1 MSISLTR
8 AACKPV
14 TIVKSGKHGVLL
26 GREARFSRS
35 VNCCNHF
42 SGAVWLIPLRKPHV
56 GGLTS
61 GLTLVR
67 KKRISRRFK
76 SEECNLVKDT
86 AHCVALLEIDFYAL
100 PTGEIFL
107 SDGCGWDGMD
117 LWRSLYHVNGV
128 RCGEFRVKL
137 TSRFV
142 YSMRVIRLE
151 FLSFFFFLVFYF
163 ILFMRFVALFF
174 LFSKRI
180 LTRDSC
186 KFLCHDRFY
195 AIILVTYSKAII
207 DNYIFKSR

>member
-35 VNCCNHF
+35 VNCCNHS
-42 SGAVWLIPLRKPHV
+42 SGAVVNTFKETSRGGTHV
-56 GGLTS
+56 ADS
-61 GLTLVR
+61 R
-67 KKRISRRFK
+67 WFEKKRRSRRFK

-195 AIILVTYSKAII
+195 AIILCHV
-207 DNYIFKSR
+207 FKSNYR

>member
-35 VNCCNHF
+35 VNCCNHS
-42 SGAVWLIPLRKPHV
+42 SGAVVNTFKETSRGGTHV
-56 GGLTS
+56 ADS
-61 GLTLVR
+61 R
-67 KKRISRRFK
+67 WFEKKRRSRRFK

-151 FLSFFFFLVFYF
+151 FLSFFFFLFF
-163 ILFMRFVALFF
+163 ILFYLCASLHFF
-174 LFSKRI
+174 SFSRREFWREI
-180 LTRDSC
+180 RVN
-186 KFLCHDRFY
+186 FY
-195 AIILVTYSKAII
+195 ATI
-207 DNYIFKSR
+207 DFMLLYLSRIQKQL

>member
-151 FLSFFFFLVFYF
+151 FLSFFFFLFF
-163 ILFMRFVALFF
+163 ILFYLCASLHFF
-174 LFSKRI
+174 SFSRREFWREI
-180 LTRDSC
+180 RVN
-186 KFLCHDRFY
+186 FY
-195 AIILVTYSKAII
+195 ATI
-207 DNYIFKSR
+207 DFMLLYLSRIQKQL